1 MKEFELKCKHYLEA
15 HIKGK
20 ISCTLSDTNTISIM
34 IQTRDVI
41 FGYTVQNV
49 SDLIIY
55 NLQPYDDLN
64 LVIKEFEKFILSLY
78 LKTE

>member
-1 MKEFELKCKHYLEA
+1 
-15 HIKGK
+15 
-20 ISCTLSDTNTISIM
+20 M